1 MQQRMIMNYH
11 YNGYQ
16 SVFQQLQNAS
26 ALSMEQVQQLQVM
39 ANYHFQQYSMSH
51 QLIKL
56 QTQMNVLQP
65 SLQQQQAQ
73 KQPQPQ
79 QKHSR
84 HSKKASVQMIYVKL
98 ERYFLMKPQ
107 QKALLIANFANIENA
122 LSSFASIDIVDVELF
137 GMDNC
142 FRLV

>member
-1 MQQRMIMNYH
+1 
-11 YNGYQ
+11 
-16 SVFQQLQNAS
+16 
-26 ALSMEQVQQLQVM
+26 M

-65 SLQQQQAQ
+65 SLQQQPQ
-73 KQPQPQ
+73 KQ

-107 QKALLIANFANIENA
+107 QKALLVTNFVKIENA

-137 GMDNC
+137 GIDNC
-142 FRLV
+142 FRLVIPSDIPLPKRKNYWQSVITICKQHIGMCLEHVL

>member
-1 MQQRMIMNYH
+1 M
-11 YNGYQ
+11 G
-16 SVFQQLQNAS
+16 LQNAS
-26 ALSMEQVQQLQVM
+26 ALSLEQVQQLQVM
-39 ANYHFQQYSMSH
+39 ANYHFQRCSMSH

-65 SLQQQQAQ
+65 SLQTLPA
-73 KQPQPQ
+73 
-79 QKHSR
+79 KHSR

-107 QKALLIANFANIENA
+107 QKAILISSFGVVQLA
-122 LSSFASIDIVDVELF
+122 LSQFASIDIVDAELF

-142 FRLV
+142 FRL